1 MKQTILIIQLLWV
14 YLGFCSII
22 GTGKRISHLKRRLH
36 INESKLAGLDGKDRV
51 VVRKE
56 SLDPEAFLFYLK
68 KDILLEY
75 TRLCSRVSLTG
86 QKKLNPEE
94 LNETVS
100 ILGEQYS
107 TIWMFTRGKDQV
119 SGYLW
124 GRQQDDTVH
133 LVASFA
139 GTSSWTDVA
148 HIVNLGET
156 NIHDVTAHS
165 GLSYLVSKNL
175 YELDSF
181 VQRFRRM
188 DKNVDLII
196 AGHSLGGMISF
207 LAIYDLKSRW
217 SQDPKVRIRSLNLA
231 GPSPFRNFYAQKVED
246 LVGYNNLLSVC
257 RRADYIYRLSETFEL
272 VGTGPMLY
280 LVDNL
285 VIGEPMDSR
294 LDLIKKHFGRNHYVT
309 EFAKDI
315 EDEVVLWPYIDQL
328 GQVTRLRKRLLMHEF
343 LKKFDE

>member
-1 MKQTILIIQLLWV
+1 M
-14 YLGFCSII
+14 
-22 GTGKRISHLKRRLH
+22 
-36 INESKLAGLDGKDRV
+36 
-51 VVRKE
+51 VRKE
-56 SLDPEAFLFYLK
+56 RLDPEAFLFYLK

-75 TRLCSRVSLTG
+75 TRLCCRVSLTG

-100 ILGEQYS
+100 VLGEEYK
-107 TIWMFTRGKDQV
+107 TIWMFTRGNDQI

-124 GRQQDDTVH
+124 GRQHGNTVN

-139 GTSSWTDVA
+139 GTSSWTDIA

-156 NIHDVTAHS
+156 NIHDISAHS
-165 GLSYLVSKNL
+165 GLNYLVSKNL

-181 VQRFRRM
+181 VQEFRKR
-188 DKNVDLII
+188 DRIIDLII

-246 LVGYNNLLSVC
+246 LVGYNNILSVC
-257 RRADYIYRLSETFEL
+257 RRADYIYKLSKAFGL

-280 LVDNL
+280 LEDNL
-285 VIGEPMDSR
+285 VTGDPMDSR
-294 LDLIKKHFGRNHYVT
+294 LDLLKRNFGRNHFVT

-315 EDEVVLWPYIDQL
+315 DDERVLWPYIDEL
-328 GQVTRLRKRLLMHEF
+328 EQVTRLRKRLLIYEF
-343 LKKFDE
+343 LNKFDDE